1 MLQSR
6 SAWFFYSDLS
16 KMSIDHISAMDTISE
31 ITEMQTYVCHTYLG
45 RHFLGNL
52 NGKGVIYIYIWAI
65 MYFL

>member
-1 MLQSR
+1 
-6 SAWFFYSDLS
+6 
-16 KMSIDHISAMDTISE
+16 MSIDQISAMDTISE